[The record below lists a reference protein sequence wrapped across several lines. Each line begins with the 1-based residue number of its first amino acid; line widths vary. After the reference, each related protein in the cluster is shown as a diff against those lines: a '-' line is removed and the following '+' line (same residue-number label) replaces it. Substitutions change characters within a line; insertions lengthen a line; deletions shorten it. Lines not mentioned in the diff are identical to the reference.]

1 MTINVQFVYGAGSD
15 ALFGGGLRQLQAD
28 VAAKFKTTNPRPDV
42 YLPRIL
48 DYTELETLDRL
59 VAKWNNPTIL
69 VGHSCGCMSITRTAL
84 KNSMK
89 RIPFL
94 MAIAPS
100 IYCPVVSIANN
111 VKRATQAT
119 SWWGDFFNPGGRVLL
134 SKTAANN
141 VTKLDVINT
150 GMGHVQAPYSP
161 AVSARLLNEISLALE
176 GK

>member
-28 VAAKFKTTNPRPDV
+28 VAANFKTTGPRADV
-42 YLPRIL
+42 YMPRIL
-48 DYTELETLDRL
+48 DYTEFDTLDRL
-59 VAKWNNPTIL
+59 MAKWNDPTIL
-69 VGHSCGCMSITRTAL
+69 VGHSCGCMSITAAAR

-89 RIPFL
+89 RVPFL

-100 IYCPVVSIANN
+100 IYCPVSVIVNN

-119 SWWGDFFNPGGRVLL
+119 SWWGDFFNPGARLLL
-134 SKTAANN
+134 STSGANN
-141 VTKLDVINT
+141 VTKLDVIKT

-161 AVSARLLNEISLALE
+161 AVSARLLSEVKLALE